1 MKKSLLALA
10 VSLVAVNAHAYWD
23 TGVDTVNK
31 SNPNDGELMLTIW
44 DPVAQQSYSQDLG
57 VRYSA
62 LQNGSALN
70 GQVLN
75 LDPTALSIFGSSV
88 NQSTVNWALVA
99 ADSHV
104 KNGTTNAFTGAGFIL
119 TAAQGVTPPNPTA
132 STVGGGWNG
141 LNNYS
146 VATQMNN
153 PAVTGNQVVFGSGAN
168 GSDVPNGYQTF
179 GDSYFINGRAFQSYL
194 TGSGSLDLW
203 NYKYNN
209 AAGNQSIV
217 VDIGSVSLDFNA
229 KTLTLGTAP
238 TVPVPAAAWLMGSA
252 LVGLGSIARRRRSV

>member
-10 VSLVAVNAHAYWD
+10 VSLAAVNAHAYWD

-70 GQVLN
+70 GQVIN
-75 LDPTALSIFGSSV
+75 LDPTALSIFGSTV
-88 NQSTVNWALVA
+88 NQSAVDWALVA
-99 ADSHV
+99 ANSHV
-104 KNGTTNAFTGAGFIL
+104 KNGTTNAYAGAGFII
-119 TAAQGVTPPNPTA
+119 TAATGVTPPNPTA
-132 STVGGGWNG
+132 STVSTGWNG

-146 VATQMNN
+146 VATNMNN
-153 PAVTGNQVVFGSGAN
+153 PAVTGLQVVSGSGAN

-179 GDSYFINGRAFQSYL
+179 GDSYFATRAFQTFA
-194 TGSGSLDLW
+194 TGNGSLDLW

-209 AAGNQSIV
+209 AGGTQSV
-217 VDIGSVSLDFNA
+217 VLDLGTVSLDFGA
-229 KTLTLGTAP
+229 KTLTLGSTPA
-238 TVPVPAAAWLMGSA
+238 VPVPGAIWLMGSA
-252 LVGLGSIARRRRSV
+252 LAGLGTIARRRRSV